1 MLFAPNERG
10 QGLIEYAMILSLV
23 AAIVVFVI
31 RMTGPKVGNN
41 YSTINN
47 SVP

>member
-1 MLFAPNERG
+1 MLFALNEKC
-10 QGLIEYAMILSLV
+10 QGLNEYAMILSLV

-31 RMTGPKVGNN
+31 RMMGPEVGNN